1 MSFIVNSFKP
11 KSNSMRYSV
20 VVIFCL
26 MMVSCTENTPKPSVY
41 KNNDT
46 IEITTNVRDS
56 IYNNVI
62 IIDEDVSKKIEI
74 PMH

>member
-1 MSFIVNSFKP
+1 
-11 KSNSMRYSV
+11 MRYSV
-20 VVIFCL
+20 VVILCL
-26 MMVSCTENTPKPSVY
+26 MMVSCTEKTPKPSIY

-56 IYNNVI
+56 TYQNVI

>member
-1 MSFIVNSFKP
+1 
-11 KSNSMRYSV
+11 
-20 VVIFCL
+20 
-26 MMVSCTENTPKPSVY
+26 MMVSCTENTPKPSVC

>member
-1 MSFIVNSFKP
+1 
-11 KSNSMRYSV
+11 
-20 VVIFCL
+20 

-46 IEITTNVRDS
+46 IEITTNVRHS